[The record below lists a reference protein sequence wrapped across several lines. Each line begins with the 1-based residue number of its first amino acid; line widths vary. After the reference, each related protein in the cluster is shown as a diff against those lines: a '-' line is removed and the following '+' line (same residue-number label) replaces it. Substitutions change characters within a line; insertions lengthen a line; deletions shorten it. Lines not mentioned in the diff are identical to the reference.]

1 VYYDYSVTEYTTTSD
16 AYKNFVFLNYWNN
29 PGEGIQNLDVVSLAS
44 PLNPQSLG
52 LMDITQYAYVNVLDD
67 YLFVS
72 SYNSVKIY
80 YLGDL
85 TDSLEDIYLVGI
97 IEGDYASYSAG
108 GASIQKSGDNFY
120 VYIAR
125 DVPGEK
131 AKLTY
136 LKAEEM

>member
-1 VYYDYSVTEYTTTSD
+1 
-16 AYKNFVFLNYWNN
+16 
-29 PGEGIQNLDVVSLAS
+29 
-44 PLNPQSLG
+44 
-52 LMDITQYAYVNVLDD
+52 MDITQYAYVNVLDD